1 MRFLDLDEIKDLADT
16 INPQYKA
23 LVLTA
28 AFTGLRFGELAALR
42 LGRINMLRRTIRV
55 EETLNEVKGHL
66 HFGPPKTKSA
76 RRTITMSK
84 ALTEQLATHMTESRM
99 TRDGL
104 VFTAPMG
111 GPMRRSLFRRRMW
124 LPGVQAS
131 VGEPLR
137 FHDLR
142 HTHVALLVAAG
153 QHIKVIQERLGHA
166 SIKTT
171 LDTYGHLFD
180 GLDQV
185 AAEALD
191 KAIED
196 HAVGL
201 AWG

>member
-1 MRFLDLDEIKDLADT
+1 VDVAASQHRIKGPIWVDPFNGAVRDT
-16 INPQYKA
+16 
-23 LVLTA
+23 V
-28 AFTGLRFGELAALR
+28 GVR
-42 LGRINMLRRTIRV
+42 
-55 EETLNEVKGHL
+55 
-66 HFGPPKTKSA
+66 GPNTCV
-76 RRTITMSK
+76 TITMPK
-84 ALTEQLATHMTESRM
+84 ALTEQLAIHMTESRM

-111 GPMRRSLFRRRMW
+111 GPIRRSLFRRRMW

-166 SIKTT
+166 SIRTT

-196 HAVGL
+196 QAVGL

>member
-1 MRFLDLDEIKDLADT
+1 M
-16 INPQYKA
+16 
-23 LVLTA
+23 
-28 AFTGLRFGELAALR
+28 
-42 LGRINMLRRTIRV
+42 
-55 EETLNEVKGHL
+55 
-66 HFGPPKTKSA
+66 
-76 RRTITMSK
+76 
-84 ALTEQLATHMTESRM
+84 
-99 TRDGL
+99 
-104 VFTAPMG
+104 
-111 GPMRRSLFRRRMW
+111 
-124 LPGVQAS
+124 
-131 VGEPLR
+131 GEPLR

-166 SIKTT
+166 SIRTT

-196 HAVGL
+196 QAVGL